1 MTDIYDIKDIILGFP
16 IDFIYS
22 SIYILF
28 IFILYFIYK
37 YLINKKDSKIE
48 IINDI
53 IVKKQEIDFNKILQ
67 EFELKFIDKNSEKF
81 YSWLLEILRDILE
94 SFWNKNIS
102 KMTFEEI
109 SKINLDNDLKDIIKS
124 IYYKEY
130 VKQIEDSK
138 EIRLSLINKIKELI
152 K

>member
-81 YSWLLEILRDILE
+81 YS
-94 SFWNKNIS
+94 
-102 KMTFEEI
+102 
-109 SKINLDNDLKDIIKS
+109 
-124 IYYKEY
+124 
-130 VKQIEDSK
+130 
-138 EIRLSLINKIKELI
+138 
-152 K
+152 

>member
-16 IDFIYS
+16 INFIYT

-28 IFILYFIYK
+28 IFIIYFIYK
-37 YLINKKDSKIE
+37 YLINKKDDK
-48 IINDI
+48 I
-53 IVKKQEIDFNKILQ
+53 IVNNEEKFEKEEIDFNKILQ
-67 EFELKFIDKNSEKF
+67 DYELKSIDEDSEKF
-81 YSWLLEILRDILE
+81 YSGLIEILRDILE

-109 SKINLDNDLKDIIKS
+109 QKLNLDENLKNLIKS

-130 VKQIEDSK
+130 VKKIEDNR
-138 EIRLSLINKIKELI
+138 EIRKNYIEKIKKLI

>member
-109 SKINLDNDLKDIIKS
+109 SKLNLDNGLKDIIKS

-138 EIRLSLINKIKELI
+138 EIRVSLINKIKELI